1 MSTTDTSSIDDKK
14 NDSTGASNGIDIK
27 GFFKNY
33 ISSILFTIIISV
45 FIIGSL
51 GLYTTKVAQ
60 ANILPD
66 DINLAPYTNLYRPVE
81 EMPIDINIKRANI
94 FFTSNDDVSQ
104 KAQFLTANFLA
115 SFKNSFICK
124 LKTYSSPNASW
135 FSNGTQYFSS
145 VYDSMCAVN
154 YWAITTIFYYLSFL
168 PEPFIMLLYSF
179 FGIFLWIGLYFFN
192 ICTCLAFHFF
202 HIPQL
207 VRNAHKN
214 NRDEWQAQA
223 DITFFNWKTLFL
235 GIWFIPVIIS
245 VILFPIFN
253 TIYGILTPLTATY
266 KIKGD
271 KSSQSHDF
279 WDFLKDT
286 FMYKKL
292 FFLVLATFSLISNGS
307 AYLGPSSLI
316 YIIIAIVVAYYMGIY
331 NSDIPSSG
339 TDNFTSGIRQH
350 VKIAKIG
357 KIDPNVTIDIC
368 TPPAKEG
375 GSSSSSST
383 VTSEKKLL
391 IPLDEIKADFQNTL
405 TNDTTSEPIKEIEL
419 QPIKPKETSIETVK
433 PVETIPKETPIK
445 PVETIPKETPI
456 KPVETVKPKEI
467 ELQTIN
473 PITNTTTT
481 VTKIEPAAQP
491 QPVFTNNQVGD
502 EQLGGGKRVKTKVKP
517 IHQKK
522 YNIRFI

>member
-14 NDSTGASNGIDIK
+14 NENTGASNGIDIK
-27 GFFKNY
+27 GFFRNY

-45 FIIGSL
+45 FIIGTL

-81 EMPIDINIKRANI
+81 EIPIDINIKRANI

-115 SFKNSFICK
+115 SFKNSFLCK
-124 LKTYSSPNASW
+124 LKTYSSPNANW

-154 YWAITTIFYYLSFL
+154 YWAITNIFYYLSFL
-168 PEPFIMLLYSF
+168 PEPIIMLLYSF
-179 FGIFLWIGLYFFN
+179 FGIFLWFGLYFFN
-192 ICTCLAFHFF
+192 ICTGLAFHFF

-207 VRNAHKN
+207 VRNAHNKDKN
-214 NRDEWQAQA
+214 EWQAQA

-235 GIWFIPVIIS
+235 GIWIIPVIIS
-245 VILFPIFN
+245 VIFFPIFN
-253 TIYGILTPLTATY
+253 TIYGLLTPLTATY

-271 KSSQSHDF
+271 KSSQPQDF
-279 WDFLKDT
+279 WNFLKDT
-286 FMYKKL
+286 FIYKKL
-292 FFLVLATFSLISNGS
+292 FFLILATFSLISNGS
-307 AYLGPSSLI
+307 AYLGSSSII
-316 YIIIAIVVAYYMGIY
+316 YIIIAIIIAYYMGIY

-339 TDNFTSGIRQH
+339 TDNFTAGIRQH

-357 KIDPNVTIDIC
+357 KIDPNVTINIC

-375 GSSSSSST
+375 GSST
-383 VTSEKKLL
+383 VTAEKKLL
-391 IPLDEIKADFQNTL
+391 IPIDEIKADFQNTL
-405 TNDTTSEPIKEIEL
+405 TNDTNSEPIKETIQPTT
-419 QPIKPKETSIETVK
+419 QPIEKPIQPTTQPIETTTNSTSVSN
-433 PVETIPKETPIK
+433 
-445 PVETIPKETPI
+445 
-456 KPVETVKPKEI
+456 I
-467 ELQTIN
+467 E
-473 PITNTTTT
+473 PIT
-481 VTKIEPAAQP
+481 QP

-522 YNIRFI
+522 YNIRFV

>member
-14 NDSTGASNGIDIK
+14 NENTGASNGIDIK
-27 GFFKNY
+27 GFFRNY

-45 FIIGSL
+45 FIIGTL

-124 LKTYSSPNASW
+124 LKTYSSPNANW

-154 YWAITTIFYYLSFL
+154 YWAITNIFYYLSFL
-168 PEPFIMLLYSF
+168 PEPIIMLLYSF

-192 ICTCLAFHFF
+192 ICTGLAFHFF

-207 VRNAHKN
+207 VRNAHNKDKN
-214 NRDEWQAQA
+214 EWQAQA

-235 GIWFIPVIIS
+235 GIWIIPVIIS
-245 VILFPIFN
+245 VIFFPIFN

-271 KSSQSHDF
+271 KSSQPQDF
-279 WDFLKDT
+279 WNFLKDT
-286 FMYKKL
+286 FIYKKL
-292 FFLVLATFSLISNGS
+292 FFLILATFSLISNGS
-307 AYLGPSSLI
+307 TYLGPSSII
-316 YIIIAIVVAYYMGIY
+316 YIIIAIIIAYYMGIY

-339 TDNFTSGIRQH
+339 TDNFTAGIRQH

-357 KIDPNVTIDIC
+357 KIDPNVTINIC
-368 TPPAKEG
+368 TPLAKEG
-375 GSSSSSST
+375 GSNSST
-383 VTSEKKLL
+383 VTAEKKLL
-391 IPLDEIKADFQNTL
+391 IPIDEIKADFQNTL
-405 TNDTTSEPIKEIEL
+405 TNDTTSEPIKPIETTT
-419 QPIKPKETSIETVK
+419 QPIQTPIEPIEPIKPIQTPIEKPIEDVK
-433 PVETIPKETPIK
+433 PIQTPI
-445 PVETIPKETPI
+445 EA
-456 KPVETVKPKEI
+456 VKPI
-467 ELQTIN
+467 QTN
-473 PITNTTTT
+473 STS
-481 VTKIEPAAQP
+481 VSKIEPVAQP

-517 IHQKK
+517 VYQKK
-522 YNIRFI
+522 YNIRFV

>member
-14 NDSTGASNGIDIK
+14 NENTGAPNGIDIK

-33 ISSILFTIIISV
+33 ISSIIFTIIFSV
-45 FIIGSL
+45 FIIGTL

-60 ANILPD
+60 ANVLPD
-66 DINLAPYTNLYRPVE
+66 DVNLAPYTNLFRPVE
-81 EMPIDINIKRANI
+81 EIPIDINIKRANI
-94 FFTSNDDVSQ
+94 FLANNDDVSQ
-104 KAQFLTANFLA
+104 KALFLSSEFLE

-124 LKTYSSPNASW
+124 LKTYSSPNSNW
-135 FSNGTQYFSS
+135 FSNGTQYFSN

-168 PEPFIMLLYSF
+168 PEPIIMLLYSF

-192 ICTCLAFHFF
+192 ICTSLAFHFF

-207 VRNAHKN
+207 VRNAQKN

-235 GIWFIPVIIS
+235 GLWFIPVIIS
-245 VILFPIFN
+245 VIFFPVFN
-253 TIYGILTPLTATY
+253 TIYGILSPLTVTY

-286 FMYKKL
+286 FIYKKL
-292 FFLVLATFSLISNGS
+292 FFLILATVSLISNGS
-307 AYLGPSSLI
+307 TYLGSSSII
-316 YIIIAIVVAYYMGIY
+316 YIIIGIVIAYYMGIY

-339 TDNFTSGIRQH
+339 TDSFTAGIRKN

-357 KIDPNVTIDIC
+357 KIDPNVTINIC
-368 TPPAKEG
+368 TPPIKEG
-375 GSSSSSST
+375 GSM
-383 VTSEKKLL
+383 
-391 IPLDEIKADFQNTL
+391 INEIKKDFQNKL
-405 TNDTTSEPIKEIEL
+405 TNDNSTEPIKEVEL
-419 QPIKPKETSIETVK
+419 QPITP
-433 PVETIPKETPIK
+433 TPIE
-445 PVETIPKETPI
+445 P
-456 KPVETVKPKEI
+456 
-467 ELQTIN
+467 N
-473 PITNTTTT
+473 PIEPNPIQPSPIEPSPIEPNPIEPSPIEPTNSTT
-481 VTKIEPAAQP
+481 VSKIEPTTQP
-491 QPVFTNNQVGD
+491 QPQPIFTNNNVGD
-502 EQLGGGKRVKTKVKP
+502 DQLGGGKRVKTNSKP

-522 YNIRFI
+522 YNIRFV